1 MEIKILKSVYD
12 IVLSLILT
20 SNISNLIDK
29 IIVSLFIVIFNFAI
43 DLAVKFIK
51 SKLKTHKYDDL
62 IDSSAEQLKN
72 QVIEKIDENLTKK
85 DK

>member
-1 MEIKILKSVYD
+1 MEFKLLKNVYD

-20 SNISNLIDK
+20 SNITNLIDK
-29 IIVSLFIVIFNFAI
+29 IIVSLFIVIFNFI
-43 DLAVKFIK
+43 VDLAVKFVK
-51 SKLKTHKYDDL
+51 SKLKTNKYNDL

-72 QVIEKIDENLTKK
+72 QVIEKIDESLTKK